1 MMTDRPHIGTVRL
14 PRLIAGRDEV
24 LWPAMLDL
32 AAALPQPWTLIGGQ
46 MVYLHG
52 ALAGRSPHRFTE
64 DIDVVFDM
72 RVEVNAITKADRAL
86 DRLGYEVAGI
96 SADGLAYRYRNGRGV
111 EVDILAPDH
120 LGPRALP
127 KLHTPHGKTV
137 QVPGARKAL
146 EHSCTVTAFYG
157 DREEVV
163 FVPSL
168 LTAINI
174 KLKAIGLPGPT
185 EGIGSR
191 HLDDIAFLVS
201 LIDDPD
207 SLLSDPAYKSLP
219 WGTADAL
226 DDAAHSSW
234 RKLDEHAEDGVAAW
248 TMLREG

>member
-1 MMTDRPHIGTVRL
+1 MADRPHLGTVRL
-14 PRLIAGRDEV
+14 PRLAAGRDEV

-52 ALAGRSPHRFTE
+52 VLAGRSPHRFTE

-72 RVEVNAITKADRAL
+72 RVEINAIAKADRAL
-86 DRLGYEVAGI
+86 DQLGYEVAGV
-96 SADGLAYRYRNGRGV
+96 SADGLAYRYRNGDGV
-111 EVDILAPDH
+111 EVGILAPDH
-120 LGPRALP
+120 LGERVLP
-127 KLHTPHGKTV
+127 KLHTRHGRTV

-146 EHSCTVTAFYG
+146 QHSCTFTANYG
-157 DREEVV
+157 DREEVA

-185 EGIGSR
+185 ERFGSR

-201 LIDDPD
+201 LVDDPD
-207 SLLSDPAYKSLP
+207 ALLSDPVYKSLP
-219 WGTADAL
+219 LNAAAAL
-226 DDAAHSSW
+226 DAPTHSSW
-234 RKLDEHAEDGVAAW
+234 RKLGGHAEDGVAAW
-248 TMLREG
+248 SMLREG

>member
-1 MMTDRPHIGTVRL
+1 MTALPHLGTVQL
-14 PRLIAGRDEV
+14 PRLAAGRDEV

-32 AAALPQPWTLIGGQ
+32 AAALPRPWTLIGGQ

-52 ALAGRSPHRFTE
+52 ALVGRSPHRFTE

-72 RVEVNAITKADRAL
+72 RVEVDAITKAHRAL
-86 DRLGYEVAGI
+86 DRLGYEVAGV
-96 SADGLAYRYRNGRGV
+96 SADGLAYRYRNGNGV

-120 LGPRALP
+120 LGERVLP
-127 KLHTPHGKTV
+127 KLHTPYGKTV

-146 EHSCTVTAFYG
+146 QHSCTVTATYG
-157 DREEVV
+157 EREEVV

-185 EGIGSR
+185 ERTGSR

-201 LIDDPD
+201 LVDDPD
-207 SLLSDPAYKSLP
+207 TLLSDPVYKSLP
-219 WGTADAL
+219 LDAAEAL
-226 DDAAHSSW
+226 DDAAHVSW
-234 RKLDEHAEDGVAAW
+234 RRLGDHAEDGVAAW